1 MEEIK
6 NKAFED
12 ELNKGE
18 ETIEGRKRDKTP
30 LPPHKSKKGEKKD
43 ENEK

>member
-18 ETIEGRKRDKTP
+18 ETIEGRKVDKTP

-43 ENEK
+43 EYEE